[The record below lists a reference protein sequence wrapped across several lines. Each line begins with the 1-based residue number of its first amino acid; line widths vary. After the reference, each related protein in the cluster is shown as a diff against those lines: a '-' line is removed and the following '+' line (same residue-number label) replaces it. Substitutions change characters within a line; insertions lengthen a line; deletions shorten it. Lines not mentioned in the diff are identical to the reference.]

1 MFIPAAREAL
11 IQFLWSYYLLWQ
23 FWFLARG
30 KTLTWTGTA
39 RFFAMGAWV
48 IAPLSTIA
56 VYLFH
61 GVFAEGS
68 VSVGARWS
76 VEIVGPIMEESFKLI
91 PFLLL
96 FLFTNRTKSFS
107 LTDYMLGGASVGVGF
122 DFSEEVLRRWVTAD
136 QEGSLWG
143 LFASL
148 FSDNV
153 QNREVFTLIPGY
165 FSDGIAMS
173 PGHGVWTGFI
183 TLGIGMALHVRN
195 RWGKKAYLIPL
206 FFFVWATFDHGAWNA
221 HSFGMPAMAS

>member
-1 MFIPAAREAL
+1 M
-11 IQFLWSYYLLWQ
+11 
-23 FWFLARG
+23 
-30 KTLTWTGTA
+30 
-39 RFFAMGAWV
+39 
-48 IAPLSTIA
+48 IAPLSAIA

-61 GVFAEGS
+61 GLFAEGS
-68 VSVGARWS
+68 VTVGARWS

-122 DFSEEVLRRWVTAD
+122 DFSEEVLRRWVTTD
-136 QEGSLWG
+136 QEGSLWS

-153 QNREVFTLIPGY
+153 QNWEVFTLFPGY
-165 FSDGIAMS
+165 FSDGVAMS

-183 TLGIGMALHVRN
+183 SLGIGMALHFRN
-195 RWGKKAYLIPL
+195 RWGKKRI
-206 FFFVWATFDHGAWNA
+206 
-221 HSFGMPAMAS
+221 